1 MRIQKHLQRF
11 ADRHGLQVERYAIRG
26 PRGEIFEACGGLYYF
41 QPGTGNHVFHRTAGA
56 KQAIEAIGLQY
67 TAPVEPVKAPRRA
80 LLIARKAKKE
90 MTIGEFAWTYGFK
103 ARKYFPCINKSR
115 RHAKGGIWGYILE
128 GENGQMRCSMTRSG
142 IGDFEF
148 DPRNPIEAAAAIDA
162 IGLDHWRIWR
172 RCGRNVDGGDPE
184 AVAASQ
190 HEWSLA
196 VESCRRGK
204 SRQEGTPQSSEAA
217 YGTKTQ
223 RNMSE
228 RVNWNCTVNRLAGE
242 YGSEIGH
249 SQPARGRDLPLLGVL

>member
-1 MRIQKHLQRF
+1 MQEGPASPGWSGPLHVERHTKNMSIQKHLQRF
-11 ADRHGLQVERYAIRG
+11 ANRHGLQVKRYAIRG
-26 PRGEIFEACGGLYYF
+26 PRGKIFQAFGRLFYS
-41 QPGTGNHVFHRTAGA
+41 QPGTGYYRFNTITQA
-56 KQAIEAIGLQY
+56 KEAIETIGLEY
-67 TAPVEPVKAPRRA
+67 TGPVEPVKEDRRA
-80 LLIARKAKKE
+80 VLIATR
-90 MTIGEFAWTYGFK
+90 GEIKMKIHEFTVTYGFK
-103 ARKYFPCINKSR
+103 HKKYGHFFCIHKSR
-115 RHAKGGIWGYILE
+115 RHAKGGRWGYILE

-142 IGDFEF
+142 IGGFEF

-217 YGTKTQ
+217 
-223 RNMSE
+223 
-228 RVNWNCTVNRLAGE
+228 
-242 YGSEIGH
+242 
-249 SQPARGRDLPLLGVL
+249 